1 MKFFLRLKG
10 SLELNLRNFNYSK
23 DISDISKHP
32 QKFYRRSL
40 PLKILN
46 KNGTPKKGKAYR
58 LPFIMGFQR
67 GCFLLRNLRL
77 CCFLPAL
84 VRSQLEPKTPSDDA
98 KRKTF
103 FSPKIG
109 WADFLGN
116 FRLGGVGLGSTSP
129 VLGWFGLGF
138 PANIFWSPHFLVV
151 WSGDDSWPEAAQ
163 CRGPRWCRANA
174 QGCGDTRCETW
185 EFLGAPCIPLPPTAT
200 VSPPRSLAAQNQ
212 TG

>member
-116 FRLGGVGLGSTSP
+116 FRFGGVGLVDQSFFGVVRFRVSSKHFLIP
-129 VLGWFGLGF
+129 PFFGGMKWGWFLTWGR
-138 PANIFWSPHFLVV
+138 AMSRAEMM
-151 WSGDDSWPEAAQ
+151 SGKRPGMWRYEM
-163 CRGPRWCRANA
+163 RF
-174 QGCGDTRCETW
+174 TW
-185 EFLGAPCIPLPPTAT
+185 EVLGAPCIPLPPTAT
-200 VSPPRSLAAQNQ
+200 VSPLDH
-212 TG
+212 

>member
-32 QKFYRRSL
+32 QKFHRTSL

-84 VRSQLEPKTPSDDA
+84 VRSQLEPKTPSDYA
-98 KRKTF
+98 KRKTC

-116 FRLGGVGLGSTSP
+116 FRLGGWVGVNQSCFGVVRFRVSSKHFLTSP
-129 VLGWFGLGF
+129 
-138 PANIFWSPHFLVV
+138 IFWCYEVGMILDLRPRNVE
-151 WSGDDSWPEAAQ
+151 GRDDVGQTPRDVAIRDAFPMGIL
-163 CRGPRWCRANA
+163 RGTLHTP
-174 QGCGDTRCETW
+174 
-185 EFLGAPCIPLPPTAT
+185 PPTAT
-200 VSPPRSLAAQNQ
+200 FPPLDH
-212 TG
+212 